1 MKNRLS
7 RYVSVFMAL
16 LLLLGAF
23 PARAEEAPVEGLYI
37 NLLSVPAY
45 GDEDGQVELE
55 LVTGSGEA
63 VTPDAYIATLFLQV
77 EPDGS
82 YWVKPTYA
90 DPFVSAGP
98 DGVYRIDCTTGGID
112 ELALVYHIF
121 VLPAGLRVT
130 AYEEALSACVDYV
143 RVDRAEDGSYTVLR
157 MGMPEQPSEP

>member
-23 PARAEEAPVEGLYI
+23 PALAEEAPAEGPYI

-45 GDEDGQVELE
+45 GDVDGLVELE
-55 LVTGSGEA
+55 LVTAGGEA

-82 YWVKPTYA
+82 YWIKPTYD
-90 DPFVSAGP
+90 DPFVSADP
-98 DGVYRIDCTTGGID
+98 DGIYRIDCTTGGID
-112 ELALVYHIF
+112 ELALAYHIF
-121 VLPAGLRVT
+121 VLPADLRVT
-130 AYEEALSACVDYV
+130 AYEDALSACVDYV
-143 RVDRAEDGSYTVLR
+143 RVDRAEDGSYTVLHI
-157 MGMPEQPSEP
+157 GTPEQPPEP